1 LLTLFERDLGE
12 HPPALLPLLNQSF
25 VTSFKVKVHSM
36 SPWFE
41 ELYANLVQLSDPPP
55 PSMHALYEDGYD
67 SGDGYEDSHDNGYQE
82 GYEDG
87 YKDSYEDG
95 YQDGY
100 QDGYEDSDKGGYEDG
115 YEDGYKDG
123 YRCHELICS

>member
-67 SGDGYEDSHDNGYQE
+67 SGDGYQE

-87 YKDSYEDG
+87 YKDSYEDS